1 LVALCNLLK
10 IVINITIFN
19 KKQKLICLT
28 ILYKIFDKVIFQI
41 YLMYGYIFK
50 DI

>member
-1 LVALCNLLK
+1 MK
-10 IVINITIFN
+10 IFINIAIYN

-28 ILYKIFDKVIFQI
+28 ILYQIFGKVILQS